1 MVQTTVASTGK
12 CANDGKAC
20 AAKQS
25 GHALGLTYTRRE
37 PEKTALYQV
46 FHRHLHGFERMWNGG
61 DDGGH
66 LPKHVTEELRQYL
79 TCGILTHGFAQMH
92 CDSCHKRHLVGFS
105 CKGRG
110 FCPSC
115 LGRRMNDGAA
125 NLVDHVLPEKVPI
138 RQWVLTLP
146 YPLRYPLAF
155 DARHLGQ
162 VLHLF
167 TDTVSKWYRRSR
179 PAGQTGSVTV
189 IQRAS
194 SDLRLNPHFH
204 TLFLDGVYEPRPLGS
219 NRVDSVPSP
228 PLVFHPTPK
237 PTQADIEFVVE
248 RARERILHYLR
259 KRGIITFATAPGD
272 DEVNAVLEEG
282 FGESDPAHATL
293 LAAATAGHPP
303 AGPAQRRKPLF
314 MPLSVETGPE
324 PKGYLCAQIGGFNLH
339 AARRVAP
346 NDKQGREMLC
356 RYILRPPLANER
368 IRLMP
373 DGSVTVEFK
382 RPWSDGTRSI
392 GLEPKALISRLA
404 AIVPPPRRH
413 VTVYSGVLASNSKW
427 RRFVIPEKPSG
438 AGSGGEAGN
447 EGDADKQG
455 ASMTPGTD
463 DHLRTANQQPTPQA
477 QSRSAHYIPWHELL
491 RRTFGEEVRCP
502 SCGGRLRLVAM
513 VKTEATIREILTAMH
528 VPQSSTG
535 PPKQETRQSLEPEAI
550 ELDWGDGGSGEANI
564 CETVDWPEYPD

>member
-1 MVQTTVASTGK
+1 MAQALAASSR
-12 CANDGKAC
+12 NDSDC
-20 AAKQS
+20 PAKIS
-25 GHALGLTYTRRE
+25 GNGQAYARRE

-46 FHRHLHGFERMWNGG
+46 FHRHLHGFERMWKGG
-61 DDGGH
+61 DDGYH
-66 LPKHVTEELRQYL
+66 LPKHVTDELLQYL

-92 CDSCHKRHLVGFS
+92 CDSCHKRHLVAFS

-115 LGRRMNDGAA
+115 LGRRMNEGAA
-125 NLVDHVLPEKVPI
+125 NLVDHVLPDKVPI

-155 DARHLGQ
+155 DARHLGH
-162 VLHLF
+162 VLHIF

-179 PAGQTGSVTV
+179 PAGQSGSVTV

-204 TLFLDGVYEPRPLGS
+204 TLFLDGVYELRPLSS
-219 NRVDSVPSP
+219 NSVAGVPSP
-228 PLVFHPTPK
+228 PLVFHPAPK
-237 PTQADIEFVVE
+237 PTQEDIESVVE
-248 RARERILHYLR
+248 RARERILRYLQ
-259 KRGIITFATAPGD
+259 KRSLITLAAAPGD
-272 DEVNAVLEEG
+272 DEANAVLEEG

-293 LAAATAGHPP
+293 LAAATAGQPP
-303 AGPAQRRKPLF
+303 AGPAQKRKPLF
-314 MPLSVETGPE
+314 MSLTVEAGTE

-339 AARRVAP
+339 AARRVSA
-346 NDKQGREMLC
+346 NDKQGREVLC
-356 RYILRPPLANER
+356 RYILRPPLANEG

-427 RRFVIPEKPSG
+427 RRYVVPKPEEVVKSG
-438 AGSGGEAGN
+438 DVDSEGEAEARGVA
-447 EGDADKQG
+447 GL
-455 ASMTPGTD
+455 PGSC
-463 DHLRTANQQPTPQA
+463 DHPSVVNHLQPKPQA
-477 QSRSAHYIPWHELL
+477 TGHSKSSSGHYIPWHELL

-502 SCGGRLRLVAM
+502 TCGGRLRLVAM
-513 VKTEATIREILTAMH
+513 VKTEATVREILTAMH
-528 VPQSSTG
+528 LPQSSTG
-535 PPKQETRQSLEPEAI
+535 PPNDEISQPSEPEAT
-550 ELDWGDGGSGEANI
+550 ELDWGDGGRGDGDMSEPM
-564 CETVDWPEYPD
+564 DWPEYPD

>member
-1 MVQTTVASTGK
+1 
-12 CANDGKAC
+12 
-20 AAKQS
+20 
-25 GHALGLTYTRRE
+25 
-37 PEKTALYQV
+37 
-46 FHRHLHGFERMWNGG
+46 
-61 DDGGH
+61 
-66 LPKHVTEELRQYL
+66 
-79 TCGILTHGFAQMH
+79 
-92 CDSCHKRHLVGFS
+92 
-105 CKGRG
+105 
-110 FCPSC
+110 
-115 LGRRMNDGAA
+115 MNEGAA

-155 DARHLGQ
+155 NAGHLGH

-167 TDTVSKWYRRSR
+167 TDTVRKWYCRSR
-179 PAGQTGSVTV
+179 SAGQTGSVTV

-204 TLFLDGVYEPRPLGS
+204 TLFLDGVYEPMPLGS

-237 PTQADIEFVVE
+237 PTQADIESVVE
-248 RARERILHYLR
+248 RARERILRYLQ
-259 KRGIITFATAPGD
+259 KRSLITFATAPGD

-314 MPLSVETGPE
+314 MPLAVETGPE

-427 RRFVIPEKPSG
+427 RQFVIPKQVETAASARELG
-438 AGSGGEAGN
+438 RGSDAGC
-447 EGDADKQG
+447 EGDAEAQDASALPG
-455 ASMTPGTD
+455 AGGQLLAS
-463 DHLRTANQQPTPQA
+463 HHQQAKPKTQVPFK
-477 QSRSAHYIPWHELL
+477 SSSGHYIPWHELL

-513 VKTEATIREILTAMH
+513 VKTEATIREILIAMH
-528 VPQSSTG
+528 LPQSSTG